1 MIIYSYF
8 GFVILET
15 GPVIDWTIKYFF
27 KPVLILML
35 LISTWLYFTHIKQK
49 ETRNYNKKWLTHGRT
64 LLRILLLTM
73 GLSFSSLITTYS
85 LILITNA
92 HLGRPHDI
100 VEVNSTVLESGH
112 TGGTGRVKHYY
123 IVVAIEPLNKTVKL
137 DVRRDYEVGDTYQT
151 TLNVGYWGLIYKK

>member
-1 MIIYSYF
+1 M

-35 LISTWLYFTHIKQK
+35 LISTWLYVTHIKQK

-64 LLRILLLTM
+64 FLRIFLLTI
-73 GLSFSSLITTYS
+73 GLSFFSLVTTYS

-92 HLGRPHDI
+92 HLGRPHEI
-100 VEVNSTVLESGH
+100 VAVNSTVLESGH
-112 TGGTGRVKHYY
+112 TGGVGRVKHYY
-123 IVVAIEPLNKTVKL
+123 IVVAIEPLNKTVEL
-137 DVRRDYEVGDTYQT
+137 DVRRSYEVGDTYQT